1 MKFRINCSNGPSV
14 ARYKFS
20 KRLHDYFFFSSIL
33 DDRACFLEEDEG
45 VDGGLGVWGGV
56 RRSGLSQQ
64 DNKKWNME
72 KLCVA
77 AWFLGRT
84 LGRTGGRKKPTSS
97 PSKSSPPQ
105 KKTGCCRV
113 CMATNFIKFL
123 LGVQHRKL
131 SAKRIKLRRKRRQ
144 IDGTLLRLRYNT
156 DRNKKCFEEVI
167 DLSRLSD
174 INSLSSLASARA
186 PPRGRPWG
194 RGWPSLGIPA

>member
-1 MKFRINCSNGPSV
+1 MKYGKTLCSSLIFGEDFGENGR
-14 ARYKFS
+14 AEKTHQFS
-20 KRLHDYFFFSSIL
+20 QHNFP
-33 DDRACFLEEDEG
+33 A
-45 VDGGLGVWGGV
+45 
-56 RRSGLSQQ
+56 
-64 DNKKWNME
+64 
-72 KLCVA
+72 
-77 AWFLGRT
+77 
-84 LGRTGGRKKPTSS
+84 
-97 PSKSSPPQ
+97 SKSSPQ
-105 KKTGCCRV
+105 NTGCRRV

-123 LGVQHRKL
+123 LGVQHRKF